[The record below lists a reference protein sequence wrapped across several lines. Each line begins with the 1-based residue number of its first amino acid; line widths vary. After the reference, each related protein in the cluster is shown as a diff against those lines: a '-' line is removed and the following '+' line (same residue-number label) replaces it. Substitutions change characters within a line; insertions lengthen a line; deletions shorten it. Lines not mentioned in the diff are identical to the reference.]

1 MKRIYKNG
9 LVFIVLTLFLLI
21 SINPVMLGEKTIK
34 SNNLDVFLN
43 QNNDK
48 WTWIFYDD
56 EDFPTGVSILDR
68 FSEYAFSRENLDI
81 IVLTD
86 TYNGPANIWYI
97 DENHERIL
105 LQQMGEVNMG
115 NYQTL
120 RDFIKY
126 SKENFPASRYLL
138 SLYNHGN
145 GWEGSCWDGSNN
157 DDFLSMD
164 EIKTALTETGNV
176 DIVAFTGPCLM
187 SSMECVYELRNNTD
201 IYLGSEAI
209 GFFDCWRY
217 SIFDICNLLNQYP
230 ETDCIDVGKR
240 IIELIRENNNGRE
253 FDPVSTISAFRTDK
267 IINFTQSFDSILYD
281 LCNNYEKEYYK
292 ICNIR
297 KDIQSFPR
305 SSHSY
310 LVDVYDFLEK
320 NLENTTNQSFITK
333 IIDSMNL
340 FNELII
346 DEYHGDASIIK
357 NVHGSSLYFP
367 DPPGSLYDL
376 RYDNPDFGLDFCE
389 DTYWDEFIEMFL
401 EMPDN
406 FPPQKPSI
414 RGPLSGKINQELLY
428 YTTSEDSE
436 DDQLCYFFDWGDD
449 TDSNWIGPYDSGEEI
464 EASHIWTEEGSYQIK
479 VKARDIHG
487 LESDWSEPLPVSMPK
502 NRVLVDIDFLR
513 IFEFFKAC
521 FTFLFLYSTNLELD
535 L

>member
-1 MKRIYKNG
+1 MKKIYKNG
-9 LVFIVLTLFLLI
+9 LVCILLTLFLGI
-21 SINPVMLGEKTIK
+21 SINPVTLGDIRIASIK
-34 SNNLDVFLN
+34 YCNKDIILN
-43 QNNDK
+43 QNNEK

-56 EDFPTGVSILDR
+56 EDFQTDVSILDR
-68 FSEYAFSRENLDI
+68 FSEYAFSGENLAI

-86 TYNGPANIWYI
+86 TYNGPANIWHI
-97 DENHERIL
+97 NENHERTL

-120 RDFIKY
+120 RDFIEY

-145 GWEGSCWDGSNN
+145 GWEGSCWDESNN

-164 EIKTALTETGNV
+164 EIKTALTETGSV

-187 SSMECVYELRNNTD
+187 SSMESVYELKDNTD
-201 IYLGSEAI
+201 VYLGSEAI

-230 ETDCIDVGKR
+230 DTDCIDVGTR

-267 IINFTQSFDSILYD
+267 IIDFTQSFDSILYD
-281 LCNNYEKEYYK
+281 LCDNYESEYTK
-292 ICNIR
+292 IWNIR
-297 KDIQSFPR
+297 KDTQSYPR

-320 NLENTTNQSFITK
+320 TLDNSTDQSHITK

-340 FNELII
+340 FDELII
-346 DEYHGDASIIK
+346 DEYHGNAPIIK
-357 NVHGSSLYFP
+357 NTHGSSLYFP
-367 DPPGSLYDL
+367 DPPGSLYDS

-389 DTYWDEFIEMFL
+389 DTYWDEFIKMFL
-401 EMPDN
+401 EIPEN
-406 FPPQKPSI
+406 LPPKKPSI
-414 RGPLSGKINQELLY
+414 SGPLSGKINQEMVY

-436 DDQLCYFFDWGDD
+436 DDQVYYLLDWGDG
-449 TDSNWIGPYDSGEEI
+449 SNSGWLGPFDSGEEI
-464 EASHIWTEEGSYQIK
+464 EISHTWEKEGDFEIK
-479 VKARDIHG
+479 VKAKDIYG
-487 LESDWSEPLPVSMPK
+487 LESEWSDPLSISVPK
-502 NRVLVDIDFLR
+502 NKDIISFFINR
-513 IFEFFKAC
+513 ISERAHIL
-521 FTFLFLYSTNLELD
+521 TYLFSRI
-535 L
+535 